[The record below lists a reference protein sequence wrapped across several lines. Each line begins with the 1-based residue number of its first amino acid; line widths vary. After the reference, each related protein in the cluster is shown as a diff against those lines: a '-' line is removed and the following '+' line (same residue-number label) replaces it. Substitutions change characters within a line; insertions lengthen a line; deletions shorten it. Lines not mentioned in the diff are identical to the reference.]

1 MQIPKFIKDIKKYF
15 MYEGSATPTT
25 QDDLQAYMKNE
36 HETLEC
42 LVDGLWQP
50 ETEYQEGHIVR
61 SPNMAAGFIAVAKN
75 AGYSATNEPDWNTTA
90 REVIDGS
97 ITWIKKKQDSGVGSW
112 EASKEYKVNDTVQL
126 ANNSA
131 VFLLCTT
138 SGISAVSEPVVTSQS
153 SVTDGSVTWKVVA
166 YNKVAVLNSND
177 LIEGKNIPDC
187 WKSNESVAVGT
198 IRFLSDPAYAGYY
211 LKCVQAGTTGSNEPT
226 NVDSGGDFCIDGTAK
241 WLVYSILKSPD
252 AFLLGGQTAAQIIA
266 NTLGQVPKGISVS
279 VTAGTIGNGGTIPLP
294 SGYTRAQCKYAVWP
308 TSISVYT
315 YATSTA
321 RPTISVN
328 QNNGVVSY
336 GGNYSNSEPAGGGSV
351 TGAGYLCIAVK

>member
-50 ETEYQEGHIVR
+50 ETEYQAGHIVR

-75 AGYSATNEPDWNTTA
+75 AGYSATNEPDWNTTV

-126 ANNSA
+126 ANNST
-131 VFLLCTT
+131 VFLLCTIAGT
-138 SGISAVSEPVVTSQS
+138 SSVSEPVVTSQS

-166 YNKVAVLNSND
+166 YNKVVVLNSAD
-177 LIEGKNIPDC
+177 LIEGKNIPGY
-187 WKSNESVAVGT
+187 WKANEVVVVGT
-198 IRFLSDPAYAGYY
+198 IRFPSNPAYTGYY

-266 NTLGQVPKGISVS
+266 NTLGQVPEQKKYSNVV
-279 VTAGTIGNGGTIPLP
+279 VTAGTISHGGTIPLP
-294 SGYTRAQCKYAVWP
+294 SGYTRAQCKYAVWLENH
-308 TSISVYT
+308 Y
-315 YATSTA
+315 
-321 RPTISVN
+321 
-328 QNNGVVSY
+328 SY
-336 GGNYSNSEPAGGGSV
+336 GDTNACGVDQNTGLVTAITYSHDSDSSD
-351 TGAGYLCIAVK
+351 TKLRAGYLCIAVK

>member
-1 MQIPKFIKDIKKYF
+1 MQIPKFIKDIGKYF

-25 QDDLQAYMKNE
+25 QDELQAFMKNE
-36 HETLEC
+36 HNTVAC

-50 ETEYQEGHIVR
+50 ETEYQAGHIVR

-97 ITWIKKKQDSGVGSW
+97 ITWIKKKQDIGVGSW

-131 VFLLCTT
+131 VFLLCTA

-166 YNKVAVLNSND
+166 YNKVAVLNSAD

-187 WKSNESVAVGT
+187 WKANESVAVGT

-266 NTLGQVPKGISVS
+266 NALGQVPEQKKYSNVV
-279 VTAGTIGNGGTIPLP
+279 VTAGTIRHGGTIPFP
-294 SGYTRAQCKYAVWP
+294 SGYTREQCKYAVWLESH
-308 TSISVYT
+308 TSSGGGANTCMVDQKT
-315 YATSTA
+315 GLVTA
-321 RPTISVN
+321 IK
-328 QNNGVVSY
+328 
-336 GGNYSNSEPAGGGSV
+336 YSNDSDSSDTELR
-351 TGAGYLCIAVK
+351 AGYLCIAVK

>member
-1 MQIPKFIKDIKKYF
+1 MQIPKFIKDIRKYF

-36 HETLEC
+36 HDTLEC
-42 LVDGLWQP
+42 LVDRLWQP

-61 SPNMAAGFIAVAKN
+61 SPNMAAGFMAVAKN
-75 AGYSATNEPDWNTTA
+75 TGYSATNEPDWNTTA
-90 REVIDGS
+90 REVVDGS
-97 ITWIKKKQDSGVGSW
+97 ITWTKKKQDSGVGAW
-112 EASKEYKVNDTVQL
+112 EASKEYEVNDTVQL

-166 YNKVAVLNSND
+166 YNKVAVLNSAE

-266 NTLGQVPKGISVS
+266 NTLGQVPEGISVI

-294 SGYTRAQCKYAVWP
+294 SGYTREQCKYAVWAYSVRSSAGHGG
-308 TSISVYT
+308 SIHVE
-315 YATSTA
+315 
-321 RPTISVN
+321 VN
-328 QNNGVVSY
+328 QSNGVVSVY
-336 GGNYSNSEPAGGGSV
+336 GSFYDSESDFETSG
-351 TGAGYLCIAVK
+351 TAGYLCIAVK

>member
-97 ITWIKKKQDSGVGSW
+97 ITWIKNKQDSGVGSW
-112 EASKEYKVNDTVQL
+112 EASKEYKVDDTVQL

-131 VFLLCTT
+131 VFLLCTIAGT
-138 SGISAVSEPVVTSQS
+138 SSVSEPVVTSQS
-153 SVTDGSVTWKVVA
+153 SVLDGSVTWKVIA
-166 YNKVAVLNSND
+166 HNKVVVLDENN
-177 LIEGKNIPDC
+177 LIEGKNLPDC
-187 WKSNESVAVGT
+187 WKAAETVSVGT

-226 NVDSGGDFCIDGTAK
+226 NVDSGGG
-241 WLVYSILKSPD
+241 
-252 AFLLGGQTAAQIIA
+252 
-266 NTLGQVPKGISVS
+266 
-279 VTAGTIGNGGTIPLP
+279 
-294 SGYTRAQCKYAVWP
+294 
-308 TSISVYT
+308 
-315 YATSTA
+315 
-321 RPTISVN
+321 RP
-328 QNNGVVSY
+328 
-336 GGNYSNSEPAGGGSV
+336 
-351 TGAGYLCIAVK
+351 CRWKC